1 MLARRQIRGKAL
13 SELCHRLAIAA
24 ESGIDIR
31 RTWQREAAA
40 AGPAREAMQTV
51 SAGVQRG
58 DTLSECLARTGD
70 AFPELFREMVDVAEQ
85 TGALPEVL
93 HRLSSHYRRRH
104 EMQRS
109 LVMGLLWPG
118 LQLAAAVLAVGV
130 ILLLVQ
136 AFDLRRPLS
145 DEPIDVLGFGITGQ
159 AAFWLYLQL
168 VIGAGLLIGAAVVAL
183 RKGWLWVAPVERL
196 AMSAPGIGPCLQKVC
211 LAQLTWALHL
221 MLNTEID
228 LRRLTPLALKA
239 TGSRYY
245 TAWTD
250 RIVRL
255 VAAGSPLHE
264 AFAAAAVFPWHFLDA
279 LQVADESGQL
289 VESMARLSSQY
300 EAEARDA
307 MATLTRILGGV
318 LGVGVLV
325 AGGLIV
331 IRLFQSVYVDTIN
344 DAIKGF

>member
-13 SELCHRLAIAA
+13 SDLCHRVAMEA

-31 RTWQREAAA
+31 RVWQREAAGS
-40 AGPAREAMQTV
+40 GPGRAAMQTI
-51 SAGVQRG
+51 SDGVQRG

-85 TGALPEVL
+85 TGNLPEVL
-93 HRLSSHYRRRH
+93 HRLSDHYRRRH
-104 EMQRS
+104 EMMRS
-109 LVMGLLWPG
+109 LVMGLMWPAF
-118 LQLAAAVLAVGV
+118 QLAAAVLAVGV
-130 ILLLVQ
+130 VLLLIQ
-136 AFDLRRPLS
+136 AFDLKRPLS
-145 DEPIDVLGFGITGQ
+145 GDPIDVLGFGVTGQ
-159 AAFWLYLQL
+159 AALWLYVQL
-168 VIGAGLLIGAAVVAL
+168 VIAGVMAIAAVIVGL

-196 AMSAPGIGPCLQKVC
+196 AMSLPGIGPCLQKIC

-250 RIVRL
+250 RVVRL
-255 VAAGSPLHE
+255 VEAGSPLHE
-264 AFAAAAVFPWHFLDA
+264 ALATAAVFQWHFIDA
-279 LQVADESGQL
+279 LQVAEESGQI
-289 VESMARLSSQY
+289 VESMSRLSLQY

-307 MATLTRILGGV
+307 MTTLTRILGGI

-325 AGGLIV
+325 VGGLIV
-331 IRLFQSVYVDTIN
+331 IRLFQVIYIDTIN
-344 DAIKGF
+344 DAINGF